1 MKSSISTYF
10 TRVLSDKRVGVLHI
24 GTYLTLVL
32 LWHRNNEQSPV
43 RISRKQIMG
52 LARIKSISTYH
63 KYIQDLE
70 KFGYIKYVPTY
81 DSRTGTQVWLT

>member
-1 MKSSISTYF
+1 MYLA
-10 TRVLSDKRVGVLHI
+10 RVLSDKRVGVLHI

-32 LWHRNNEQSPV
+32 LWHRNNEQNPV

-52 LARIKSISTYH
+52 ITRIKSISTYH

-70 KFGYIKYVPTY
+70 KFGYIRYVPSY